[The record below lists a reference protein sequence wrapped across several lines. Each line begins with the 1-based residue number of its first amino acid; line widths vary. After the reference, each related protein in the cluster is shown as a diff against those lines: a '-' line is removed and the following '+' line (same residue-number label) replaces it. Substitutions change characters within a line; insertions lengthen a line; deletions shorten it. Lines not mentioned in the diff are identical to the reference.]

1 MSVCVRGRVCVVLE
15 GLGLCVSEVGHV
27 CVRGQGAYICV
38 WG

>member
-1 MSVCVRGRVCVVLE
+1 MYVLGVGFVCVLE

-27 CVRGQGAYICV
+27 CVRGQGAYMCV